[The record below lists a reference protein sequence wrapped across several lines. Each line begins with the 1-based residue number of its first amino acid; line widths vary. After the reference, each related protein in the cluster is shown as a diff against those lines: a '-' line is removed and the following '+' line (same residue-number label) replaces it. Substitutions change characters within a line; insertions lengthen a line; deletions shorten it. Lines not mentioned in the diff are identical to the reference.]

1 MVAMTTFEGQPLPK
15 KEITPGRSAHEQN
28 ELQIQL
34 MKRWAER
41 EGKLYSTNNELA
53 LAWITSG
60 NAKRYREHLEDNTI
74 VDEPDIDALL
84 STLEGETLH

>member
-1 MVAMTTFEGQPLPK
+1 MTSFEGQSLPK

-41 EGKLYSTNNELA
+41 AGKSYSTNNELA

-60 NAKRYREHLEDNTI
+60 NAKRYREHLQDHTI
-74 VDEPDIDALL
+74 ANDPDIDALL
-84 STLEGETLH
+84 GVLEGETLH